1 MDIKDIKRYINNNTI
16 DFTELILNN
25 YYKIGLDE
33 TDAIMIIK
41 LQYMLNNNITFISS
55 SKLSKMLSIST
66 QTTSK
71 RLKSLIEKGYVKME
85 IVTLGNG
92 KQTESFNLDY
102 LIESILVNGSIERNG
117 DKEKQKKSIEAQL
130 VKLFEEEFKKPLS
143 ILDIQTITKW
153 LNDDKYVFEDIK
165 DALFEAVR
173 TRKLS
178 IKYVDGILLKSEN
191 KPAKRKY
198 KRTATISNLKK
209 IWEE

>member
-1 MDIKDIKRYINNNTI
+1 MKRYINNNTI

-25 YYKIGLDE
+25 YYKIGIDE
-33 TDAIMIIK
+33 TDAIIVIK
-41 LQYMLNNNITFISS
+41 LQYLLKKNITFISPS
-55 SKLSKMLSIST
+55 QLSKMLSISK

-71 RLKSLIEKGYVKME
+71 RLKSLIEKGFIKME
-85 IVTLGNG
+85 LIKNNNG

-102 LIESILVNGSIERNG
+102 LIESILVNSSSDENNE
-117 DKEKQKKSIEAQL
+117 KEEFKKTVETKI

-143 ILDIQTITKW
+143 VLDIQTITKW
-153 LNDDKYVFEDIK
+153 LNDDKYSFEKIK

-173 TRKLS
+173 IRKLT
-178 IKYVDGILLKSEN
+178 IKYVDGILLKSED
-191 KPAKRKY
+191 KTDKRKY